1 MRISDWSSDVCSS
14 DLYNINIVGGSHPTR
29 TDDCDIQNVAYVCL
43 RDGSTHA
50 REKIHP
56 TPNERYWWNI
66 KGGEEVDVIQTDC
79 GPVGV
84 LICYDSEF
92 PELARHLVDE
102 GARILFT
109 RSEERRVGKECVST
123 CRSRWSPDH

>member
-92 PELARHLVDE
+92 PELTRHLVDE
-102 GARILFT
+102 
-109 RSEERRVGKECVST
+109 RSEEGRGGKECASSGGF
-123 CRSRWSPDH
+123 RGSPYHEKTKR